1 MMPINKR
8 KHLAIGNYFDF
19 FFVRRRIYLGTF
31 VRVQIFLFD
40 DYFYLDMFYFFQD
53 NLIQIK

>member
-19 FFVRRRIYLGTF
+19 FFVGTF

>member
-1 MMPINKR
+1 MMPINKNQ
-8 KHLAIGNYFDF
+8 HLAIGNYFDF
-19 FFVRRRIYLGTF
+19 FFSSKNIGTF

>member
-1 MMPINKR
+1 MMPINK
-8 KHLAIGNYFDF
+8 KQHLVIGNYFDF
-19 FFVRRRIYLGTF
+19 FFCSSKNIGTF